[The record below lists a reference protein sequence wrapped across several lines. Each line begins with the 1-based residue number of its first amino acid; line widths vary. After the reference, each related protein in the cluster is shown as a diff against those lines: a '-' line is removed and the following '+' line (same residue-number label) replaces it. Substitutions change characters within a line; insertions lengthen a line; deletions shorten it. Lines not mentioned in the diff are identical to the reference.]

1 MKIKITYPKVSPK
14 IIKHQRLIN
23 FMKWPLL
30 IAVVICPIINLIT
43 GGKAW
48 SLVVLMS
55 IYMAWD
61 LVISR
66 DLVEYNRISQ
76 FVKLITL
83 TSLLLITIDV
93 FLTPGWALEAVPI
106 LIFSGLIVTSVL
118 FFTDIERQKQ
128 NIFPFLFLILL
139 SQRKSTTINPKS
151 KIFLD
156 NYCCLELW
164 LNGLSIRYRNHI
176 LTWQIE
182 KKEVVLCGKT
192 KCH

>member
-55 IYMAWD
+55 IYMAWN

-83 TSLLLITIDV
+83 TSLLLTTIDA
-93 FLTPGWALEAVPI
+93 FLAPGWALEAVPI

-139 SQRKSTTINPKS
+139 S
-151 KIFLD
+151 IFSSII
-156 NYCCLELW
+156 
-164 LNGLSIRYRNHI
+164 GLSFYHEKDSWP
-176 LTWQIE
+176 LTVMGVVALFLLITLSITLKE
-182 KKEVVLCGKT
+182 NIINELKKGFSVK
-192 KCH
+192 

>member
-139 SQRKSTTINPKS
+139 SI
-151 KIFLD
+151 LV
-156 NYCCLELW
+156 
-164 LNGLSIRYRNHI
+164 LS
-176 LTWQIE
+176 
-182 KKEVVLCGKT
+182 
-192 KCH
+192 

>member
-48 SLVVLMS
+48 NFVVLMS

-139 SQRKSTTINPKS
+139 S
-151 KIFLD
+151 IFSSII
-156 NYCCLELW
+156 
-164 LNGLSIRYRNHI
+164 GLSFYHEKDSWP
-176 LTWQIE
+176 LTVMGVVALFLLITLTITLKE
-182 KKEVVLCGKT
+182 NIINELKKGFSVK
-192 KCH
+192 

>member
-30 IAVVICPIINLIT
+30 IAVVICPIINLIN

-55 IYMAWD
+55 IYMTWD

-93 FLTPGWALEAVPI
+93 FLAPGWALEAVPI

-139 SQRKSTTINPKS
+139 S
-151 KIFLD
+151 IFSSII
-156 NYCCLELW
+156 
-164 LNGLSIRYRNHI
+164 GLSFYHEKDSWP
-176 LTWQIE
+176 LTVMGAVALFLLITLTITLKE
-182 KKEVVLCGKT
+182 NIINELKKGFSVK
-192 KCH
+192 

>member
-83 TSLLLITIDV
+83 TSLLLITIDI
-93 FLTPGWALEAVPI
+93 FLSPGWALDTVPI

-139 SQRKSTTINPKS
+139 S
-151 KIFLD
+151 IFSSIV
-156 NYCCLELW
+156 
-164 LNGLSIRYRNHI
+164 GLSFYHEKDSWP
-176 LTWQIE
+176 LTVMGIVALFLLITLSITLKE
-182 KKEVVLCGKT
+182 NIINELKKGFSVK
-192 KCH
+192 

>member
-83 TSLLLITIDV
+83 TSLLLITIDI
-93 FLTPGWALEAVPI
+93 FLSPGWALDTVPI

-139 SQRKSTTINPKS
+139 S
-151 KIFLD
+151 IFSSIV
-156 NYCCLELW
+156 
-164 LNGLSIRYRNHI
+164 GLSFYHEKDSWP
-176 LTWQIE
+176 LTVMGAVALFLLITLSITLKE
-182 KKEVVLCGKT
+182 NIINELKKGFSVK
-192 KCH
+192 

>member
-93 FLTPGWALEAVPI
+93 FLAPGWALEAVPI

-139 SQRKSTTINPKS
+139 S
-151 KIFLD
+151 IFSSII
-156 NYCCLELW
+156 
-164 LNGLSIRYRNHI
+164 GLSFYHEKDSWP
-176 LTWQIE
+176 LTVMGVVALFLLITLSITLKE
-182 KKEVVLCGKT
+182 NMINELKKGFSVK
-192 KCH
+192 

>member
-30 IAVVICPIINLIT
+30 IAVVICPIINLIN

-93 FLTPGWALEAVPI
+93 FLAPGWALEAVPI

-139 SQRKSTTINPKS
+139 S
-151 KIFLD
+151 IFSSIV
-156 NYCCLELW
+156 
-164 LNGLSIRYRNHI
+164 GLSFYHEKDSWP
-176 LTWQIE
+176 LTVMGAVALFLLITLTITLKE
-182 KKEVVLCGKT
+182 NIINELKKGFSVK
-192 KCH
+192 

>member
-23 FMKWPLL
+23 LMKWPLL

-61 LVISR
+61 LAISR

-93 FLTPGWALEAVPI
+93 FLAPGWALEAVPI

-139 SQRKSTTINPKS
+139 SIFSSIICLSFYHEKDSWPLTVMGVVALFLLITLTITLKEN
-151 KIFLD
+151 II
-156 NYCCLELW
+156 NEL
-164 LNGLSIRYRNHI
+164 
-176 LTWQIE
+176 
-182 KKEVVLCGKT
+182 KKGFSVK
-192 KCH
+192 

>member
-14 IIKHQRLIN
+14 IINHQRLIN

-55 IYMAWD
+55 IYMVWD

-93 FLTPGWALEAVPI
+93 FLAPGWALDAVPI

-118 FFTDIERQKQ
+118 FFTDIEKQKQ

-139 SQRKSTTINPKS
+139 S
-151 KIFLD
+151 IFSSII
-156 NYCCLELW
+156 
-164 LNGLSIRYRNHI
+164 GLSFYH
-176 LTWQIE
+176 E
-182 KKEVVLCGKT
+182 KDSWPLIVMGAVALFLLITLSITLKENIINELKKGFSVK
-192 KCH
+192 

>member
-30 IAVVICPIINLIT
+30 IAVVICPIINLII

-55 IYMAWD
+55 IYMTWD

-93 FLTPGWALEAVPI
+93 FLAPGWALEAVPI

-139 SQRKSTTINPKS
+139 S
-151 KIFLD
+151 IFSSIV
-156 NYCCLELW
+156 
-164 LNGLSIRYRNHI
+164 GLSFYHEKDSWP
-176 LTWQIE
+176 LTVMGAVALFLLITLTITLKE
-182 KKEVVLCGKT
+182 NIINELKKGFSVK
-192 KCH
+192 

>member
-93 FLTPGWALEAVPI
+93 FLAPGWALEAVPI

-139 SQRKSTTINPKS
+139 S
-151 KIFLD
+151 IFSSII
-156 NYCCLELW
+156 
-164 LNGLSIRYRNHI
+164 GLSFYHEKDSWP
-176 LTWQIE
+176 LTIMGAVALFLLITLSITLKE
-182 KKEVVLCGKT
+182 NIINELKKGFSVK
-192 KCH
+192 

>member
-43 GGKAW
+43 DGKAW
-48 SLVVLMS
+48 NLVVLMS

-139 SQRKSTTINPKS
+139 S
-151 KIFLD
+151 IFSSII
-156 NYCCLELW
+156 
-164 LNGLSIRYRNHI
+164 GLSFYHEKDSWP
-176 LTWQIE
+176 LTVMGVVALFLLITLTITLKE
-182 KKEVVLCGKT
+182 NIINELKKGFSVK
-192 KCH
+192 

>member
-55 IYMAWD
+55 IYMVWD

-93 FLTPGWALEAVPI
+93 FLAPGWALEAVPI

-139 SQRKSTTINPKS
+139 S
-151 KIFLD
+151 IFSSIV
-156 NYCCLELW
+156 
-164 LNGLSIRYRNHI
+164 GLSFYHEKDSWP
-176 LTWQIE
+176 LTVMGAVALFLLITLSITLKE
-182 KKEVVLCGKT
+182 NIINELKKGFSVK
-192 KCH
+192 

>member
-83 TSLLLITIDV
+83 TSLLLIIIDI
-93 FLTPGWALEAVPI
+93 FLAPGWALEAVPI

-139 SQRKSTTINPKS
+139 S
-151 KIFLD
+151 IFSSII
-156 NYCCLELW
+156 
-164 LNGLSIRYRNHI
+164 GLSFYHEKDSWP
-176 LTWQIE
+176 LTVMGV
-182 KKEVVLCGKT
+182 VVLFLLITLSFTLKENIINELKKGFSVK
-192 KCH
+192 

>member
-139 SQRKSTTINPKS
+139 S
-151 KIFLD
+151 IFSSII
-156 NYCCLELW
+156 
-164 LNGLSIRYRNHI
+164 GLSFYHEKDSWP
-176 LTWQIE
+176 LTIMGVVALFLLITLTITLKE
-182 KKEVVLCGKT
+182 NIINELKKGFSVK
-192 KCH
+192 

>member
-93 FLTPGWALEAVPI
+93 FLAPGWALEAVPI

-139 SQRKSTTINPKS
+139 S
-151 KIFLD
+151 IFSSII
-156 NYCCLELW
+156 
-164 LNGLSIRYRNHI
+164 GLSFYHEKDSWP
-176 LTWQIE
+176 LTVMGVVALFLLVTLSITLKE
-182 KKEVVLCGKT
+182 NIINELKKGFSVK
-192 KCH
+192 

>member
-30 IAVVICPIINLIT
+30 IAVVICPIINLIN

-55 IYMAWD
+55 IYMTWD

-83 TSLLLITIDV
+83 TSLLLITIDI
-93 FLTPGWALEAVPI
+93 FLSPGWALDTVPI

-139 SQRKSTTINPKS
+139 S
-151 KIFLD
+151 IFSSIV
-156 NYCCLELW
+156 
-164 LNGLSIRYRNHI
+164 GLSFYHEKDSWP
-176 LTWQIE
+176 LTVMGAVALFLLITLSITLKE
-182 KKEVVLCGKT
+182 NIINELKKGFSVK
-192 KCH
+192 

>member
-30 IAVVICPIINLIT
+30 IAVVICPIINLII

-93 FLTPGWALEAVPI
+93 FLAPGWALEAVPI

-139 SQRKSTTINPKS
+139 S
-151 KIFLD
+151 IFSSIV
-156 NYCCLELW
+156 
-164 LNGLSIRYRNHI
+164 GLSFYHEKDSWP
-176 LTWQIE
+176 LTVMGAVALFLFITLSITLKE
-182 KKEVVLCGKT
+182 NIINELKKGFSVK
-192 KCH
+192 

>member
-14 IIKHQRLIN
+14 KIKHQRLIN

-43 GGKAW
+43 DGKAW

-55 IYMAWD
+55 IYMAWN

-93 FLTPGWALEAVPI
+93 FLAPGWALEAVAI

-139 SQRKSTTINPKS
+139 SIISSIV
-151 KIFLD
+151 
-156 NYCCLELW
+156 
-164 LNGLSIRYRNHI
+164 GLSFYHEKDSWP
-176 LTWQIE
+176 LTVMGAVALFLLITLTITLKE
-182 KKEVVLCGKT
+182 NIINELKKGFSVK
-192 KCH
+192 

>member
-55 IYMAWD
+55 IYMAWN

-93 FLTPGWALEAVPI
+93 FLAPGWALEAVPI

-139 SQRKSTTINPKS
+139 S
-151 KIFLD
+151 IFSSII
-156 NYCCLELW
+156 
-164 LNGLSIRYRNHI
+164 GLSFYH
-176 LTWQIE
+176 E
-182 KKEVVLCGKT
+182 KDIWPLIVMGAVALFLLITLSITLKENIINELKKGFSVK
-192 KCH
+192 

>member
-55 IYMAWD
+55 IYIAWD

-93 FLTPGWALEAVPI
+93 FLAPGWALDAVPI

-118 FFTDIERQKQ
+118 FFTDIEKQKQ

-139 SQRKSTTINPKS
+139 S
-151 KIFLD
+151 IFSSII
-156 NYCCLELW
+156 
-164 LNGLSIRYRNHI
+164 GLSFYH
-176 LTWQIE
+176 E
-182 KKEVVLCGKT
+182 KDSWPLIVMGAVALFLLITLSITLKENIINELKKGFSVK
-192 KCH
+192 

>member
-93 FLTPGWALEAVPI
+93 FLAPGWALEAVPI

-118 FFTDIERQKQ
+118 FFTDIESQKQ

-139 SQRKSTTINPKS
+139 S
-151 KIFLD
+151 IFSSIV
-156 NYCCLELW
+156 
-164 LNGLSIRYRNHI
+164 GLSFYHEKDSWP
-176 LTWQIE
+176 LTVMGAVALFLLITLTITLKE
-182 KKEVVLCGKT
+182 NIINELKKGFSVK
-192 KCH
+192 

>member
-139 SQRKSTTINPKS
+139 S
-151 KIFLD
+151 IFSSII
-156 NYCCLELW
+156 
-164 LNGLSIRYRNHI
+164 GLSFYHEKDSWP
-176 LTWQIE
+176 LTVMGAVALFLLITLSITLKE
-182 KKEVVLCGKT
+182 NIINELKKGFSVK
-192 KCH
+192 

>member
-93 FLTPGWALEAVPI
+93 FLAPGWALDTVPI

-139 SQRKSTTINPKS
+139 SIISSI
-151 KIFLD
+151 I
-156 NYCCLELW
+156 
-164 LNGLSIRYRNHI
+164 GLSFIMKR
-176 LTWQIE
+176 
-182 KKEVVLCGKT
+182 
-192 KCH
+192 

>member
-93 FLTPGWALEAVPI
+93 FLAPGLDLAAVPI

-139 SQRKSTTINPKS
+139 S
-151 KIFLD
+151 IFSSII
-156 NYCCLELW
+156 
-164 LNGLSIRYRNHI
+164 GLSFYHEKDSWP
-176 LTWQIE
+176 LTVMGIVALFLLITLSITLKE
-182 KKEVVLCGKT
+182 NIINELKKGFSVK
-192 KCH
+192 

>member
-93 FLTPGWALEAVPI
+93 FLAPGWALEAVPI

-139 SQRKSTTINPKS
+139 S
-151 KIFLD
+151 IFSSIV
-156 NYCCLELW
+156 
-164 LNGLSIRYRNHI
+164 GLSFYHEKDSWS
-176 LTWQIE
+176 LTVMGVVALFLLITLSITLKE
-182 KKEVVLCGKT
+182 NIINELKKGFSVK
-192 KCH
+192 

>member
-93 FLTPGWALEAVPI
+93 FLAPGWALEAAPI

-139 SQRKSTTINPKS
+139 S
-151 KIFLD
+151 IFSSII
-156 NYCCLELW
+156 
-164 LNGLSIRYRNHI
+164 GLSFYHEKDSWP
-176 LTWQIE
+176 LTVMGVVALFLLITLSFTLKE
-182 KKEVVLCGKT
+182 NIINELKKGFSVK
-192 KCH
+192 

>member
-61 LVISR
+61 LGISR

-93 FLTPGWALEAVPI
+93 FLAPGLALDAVPI

-118 FFTDIERQKQ
+118 FFTDIEKQKQ

-139 SQRKSTTINPKS
+139 S
-151 KIFLD
+151 IFSSII
-156 NYCCLELW
+156 
-164 LNGLSIRYRNHI
+164 GLSFYHEKDSWP
-176 LTWQIE
+176 LTVMGIVALFLLITLSITLKE
-182 KKEVVLCGKT
+182 NIINELKKGFSVK
-192 KCH
+192 

>member
-139 SQRKSTTINPKS
+139 S
-151 KIFLD
+151 IFSSII
-156 NYCCLELW
+156 
-164 LNGLSIRYRNHI
+164 GLSFYHEKDSWP
-176 LTWQIE
+176 LTVMGAVALFLLITLTITLKE
-182 KKEVVLCGKT
+182 NIINELKKGFSVK
-192 KCH
+192 

>member
-106 LIFSGLIVTSVL
+106 LIFIVSS
-118 FFTDIERQKQ
+118 
-128 NIFPFLFLILL
+128 FL
-139 SQRKSTTINPKS
+139 K
-151 KIFLD
+151 
-156 NYCCLELW
+156 
-164 LNGLSIRYRNHI
+164 
-176 LTWQIE
+176 
-182 KKEVVLCGKT
+182 
-192 KCH
+192 

>member
-139 SQRKSTTINPKS
+139 S
-151 KIFLD
+151 IFSSIV
-156 NYCCLELW
+156 
-164 LNGLSIRYRNHI
+164 GLSFYHEKDSWP
-176 LTWQIE
+176 LTVMGVVALFLLITLSITLKE
-182 KKEVVLCGKT
+182 NIINELKKGFSVK
-192 KCH
+192 

>member
-55 IYMAWD
+55 IYMAWN

-93 FLTPGWALEAVPI
+93 FLAPGWALEAVPI

-118 FFTDIERQKQ
+118 FFTDIEKQNQ

-139 SQRKSTTINPKS
+139 S
-151 KIFLD
+151 IFSSII
-156 NYCCLELW
+156 
-164 LNGLSIRYRNHI
+164 GLSFYHEKDSWP
-176 LTWQIE
+176 LTVMGIVALFLLITLSITLKE
-182 KKEVVLCGKT
+182 NIINELKKGFSVK
-192 KCH
+192 

>member
-83 TSLLLITIDV
+83 TSLLIITIDV
-93 FLTPGWALEAVPI
+93 FLAPGWALEAVPI

-139 SQRKSTTINPKS
+139 SIISSIV
-151 KIFLD
+151 
-156 NYCCLELW
+156 
-164 LNGLSIRYRNHI
+164 GLSFYHEKDSWP
-176 LTWQIE
+176 LTVMGAVALFLLITLTITLKE
-182 KKEVVLCGKT
+182 NIINELKKGFSVK
-192 KCH
+192 

>member
-30 IAVVICPIINLIT
+30 IAVVICPIINLIN

-83 TSLLLITIDV
+83 TSLLLITIDI
-93 FLTPGWALEAVPI
+93 FLAPGWALEAVPI

-139 SQRKSTTINPKS
+139 S
-151 KIFLD
+151 IFSSII
-156 NYCCLELW
+156 
-164 LNGLSIRYRNHI
+164 GLSFYHEKDSWP
-176 LTWQIE
+176 LTVMGVVALFLLITLSITLKE
-182 KKEVVLCGKT
+182 NIINELKKGFSVK
-192 KCH
+192 

>member
-83 TSLLLITIDV
+83 TSLLLITIDI
-93 FLTPGWALEAVPI
+93 FLSPGWALDTVPI

-139 SQRKSTTINPKS
+139 S
-151 KIFLD
+151 IFSSII
-156 NYCCLELW
+156 
-164 LNGLSIRYRNHI
+164 GLSFYHEKDSWP
-176 LTWQIE
+176 LTVMGVVALFLLITLSITLKE
-182 KKEVVLCGKT
+182 NIINELKKGFSVK
-192 KCH
+192 

>member
-30 IAVVICPIINLIT
+30 IAVVICQIINLIT

-55 IYMAWD
+55 IYIAWD

-93 FLTPGWALEAVPI
+93 FLAPGWALEAVPI

-139 SQRKSTTINPKS
+139 S
-151 KIFLD
+151 IFSSII
-156 NYCCLELW
+156 
-164 LNGLSIRYRNHI
+164 GLSFYHEKDSWP
-176 LTWQIE
+176 LTVMGVVALFLLITLSITLKE
-182 KKEVVLCGKT
+182 NIINELKKGFSVK
-192 KCH
+192 

>member
-23 FMKWPLL
+23 FVKWPLL

-83 TSLLLITIDV
+83 TSLLLITIDI
-93 FLTPGWALEAVPI
+93 FLAPGWALEAVPI

-139 SQRKSTTINPKS
+139 S
-151 KIFLD
+151 IFSSIV
-156 NYCCLELW
+156 
-164 LNGLSIRYRNHI
+164 GLSFYHEKDSWP
-176 LTWQIE
+176 LTVMGAVALFLLITLNITLKE
-182 KKEVVLCGKT
+182 NIINELKKGFSVK
-192 KCH
+192 

>member
-1 MKIKITYPKVSPK
+1 MKIKITYPKVAPK

-93 FLTPGWALEAVPI
+93 FLAPGWALEAVPI

-139 SQRKSTTINPKS
+139 S
-151 KIFLD
+151 IFSSII
-156 NYCCLELW
+156 
-164 LNGLSIRYRNHI
+164 GLSFYH
-176 LTWQIE
+176 E
-182 KKEVVLCGKT
+182 KDSWPLAVMGAVALFLLITLSITLKENIINELKKGFSVK
-192 KCH
+192 

>member
-23 FMKWPLL
+23 FIKWPLL

-93 FLTPGWALEAVPI
+93 FLAPGWALEAVPI

-139 SQRKSTTINPKS
+139 S
-151 KIFLD
+151 IFSSVI
-156 NYCCLELW
+156 
-164 LNGLSIRYRNHI
+164 GLSFYHEKDSWP
-176 LTWQIE
+176 LTVMGVVALFLLITLSITLKE
-182 KKEVVLCGKT
+182 NIINELKKGFSVK
-192 KCH
+192 